1 MRLIDRES
9 NSGKIIRAL
18 GMGIGISVALANR
31 RTSYRMTKIL
41 IKKIFGLNEEPTN
54 YSRYF
59 LKLRKQKLIYI
70 KKVGNDHIISLTEKG
85 EEIYLR
91 FNYEKLAIK
100 SISCWHG

>member
-1 MRLIDRES
+1 MDMRLIDRES

-59 LKLRKQKLIYI
+59 GCY
-70 KKVGNDHIISLTEKG
+70 
-85 EEIYLR
+85 YLQR
-91 FNYEKLAIK
+91 LEYFLN
-100 SISCWHG
+100 